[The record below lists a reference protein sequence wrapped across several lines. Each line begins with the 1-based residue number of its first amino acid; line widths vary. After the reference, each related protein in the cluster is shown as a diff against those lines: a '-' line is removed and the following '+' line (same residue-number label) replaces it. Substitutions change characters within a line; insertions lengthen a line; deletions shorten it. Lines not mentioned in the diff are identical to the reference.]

1 MNKEKG
7 LIAIIVII
15 VSVVLTI
22 FIAMW
27 LLDTTGKVNQGNYRI
42 SDIIIQSGAT
52 VNEVQDNSVKI
63 EKLSGLFFD
72 VSQTNEITIFIEANT
87 KIASMM
93 LDNIKI
99 SDPVL
104 KGQMSL
110 AQKDYEKYEI
120 TQDLKSLPLYLEEKD
135 GQYKICLVINNDKVI
150 TDKNVSD
157 DKESIP
163 YSGEI
168 FKLWDI
174 PASDLAFDISFDL
187 YITDETGTKVK
198 TTINLKMPAEE
209 MLESGMSILKQ
220 DASKYLFTI
229 QK

>member
-52 VNEVQDNSVKI
+52 VTEVQDNSVKI

-72 VSQTNEITIFIEANT
+72 VSQTNEVTIFVEANT

-104 KGQMSL
+104 KGKMSL
-110 AQKDYEKYEI
+110 AQKDYEKYDI
-120 TQDLKSLPLYLEEKD
+120 TQDLKSLP
-135 GQYKICLVINNDKVI
+135 
-150 TDKNVSD
+150 
-157 DKESIP
+157 
-163 YSGEI
+163 
-168 FKLWDI
+168 
-174 PASDLAFDISFDL
+174 
-187 YITDETGTKVK
+187 
-198 TTINLKMPAEE
+198 
-209 MLESGMSILKQ
+209 
-220 DASKYLFTI
+220 
-229 QK
+229 

>member
-15 VSVVLTI
+15 VSVVLTV

-52 VNEVQDNSVKI
+52 VTEVQDNSVKI

-72 VSQTNEITIFIEANT
+72 VSQTNEVTIFVEANT

-99 SDPVL
+99 SDPGL
-104 KGQMSL
+104 KGKISNGNYRQMERKFRQIQHVCFSEGKMHFNN
-110 AQKDYEKYEI
+110 AKNF
-120 TQDLKSLPLYLEEKD
+120 
-135 GQYKICLVINNDKVI
+135 KI
-150 TDKNVSD
+150 S
-157 DKESIP
+157 E
-163 YSGEI
+163 
-168 FKLWDI
+168 
-174 PASDLAFDISFDL
+174 
-187 YITDETGTKVK
+187 
-198 TTINLKMPAEE
+198 
-209 MLESGMSILKQ
+209 
-220 DASKYLFTI
+220 
-229 QK
+229 

>member
-52 VNEVQDNSVKI
+52 VTEVQDNNVKI

-72 VSQTNEITIFIEANT
+72 VSQTNEVTIFVEANT

-110 AQKDYEKYEI
+110 AQKDYEKYDI

-135 GQYKICLVINNDKVI
+135 GGK
-150 TDKNVSD
+150 
-157 DKESIP
+157 
-163 YSGEI
+163 SGH
-168 FKLWDI
+168 
-174 PASDLAFDISFDL
+174 
-187 YITDETGTKVK
+187 
-198 TTINLKMPAEE
+198 
-209 MLESGMSILKQ
+209 ILNER
-220 DASKYLFTI
+220 
-229 QK
+229 

>member
-15 VSVVLTI
+15 ISIVLTT

-27 LLDTTGKVNQGNYRI
+27 LLDTTGKVNQGNFRV
-42 SDIIIQSGAT
+42 SDIIIQSGANVT
-52 VNEVQDNSVKI
+52 EVQDNSVKI

-168 FKLWDI
+168 FKLWNI

>member
-7 LIAIIVII
+7 LIAIIVIL

-27 LLDTTGKVNQGNYRI
+27 LLDNTGKVNQGNFRV

-52 VNEVQDNSVKI
+52 VTEVQDNSVKI
-63 EKLSGLFFD
+63 DKLSGLFFD
-72 VSQTNEITIFIEANT
+72 VSQTNEINIFIEANT
-87 KIASMM
+87 KVASMM
-93 LDNIKI
+93 LDNIKV

-120 TQDLKSLPLYLEEKD
+120 AQDLKSLPLYLEEKD
-135 GQYKICLVINNDKVI
+135 GQYKVCLVINNDKVI

-157 DKESIP
+157 DKESIS

-174 PASDLAFDISFDL
+174 PASDLVFDVSFDL
-187 YITDETGTKVK
+187 IITDETGTKVK
-198 TTINLKMPAEE
+198 TEIKLKMPAEE
-209 MLESGMSILKQ
+209 MVESGMSILKQ